1 MDWTQII
8 TTVLTLLIPT
18 GGIMAIFTA
27 REKKTEMALNNMNKI
42 NEQWAAFSSK
52 EEERRKELKADIDKK
67 DDKIDELHREISRLR
82 NELDNERTERA
93 KADLMKCIRI
103 KCVDRHPPFAQ
114 SSNTRD
120 NGNNQ

>member
-8 TTVLTLLIPT
+8 VNVISLLIPT
-18 GGIMAIFTA
+18 GGIVAIITA

-42 NEQWAAFSSK
+42 NEQWEGFATK
-52 EEERRKELKADIDKK
+52 EEDRRKELKADIDKK
-67 DDKIDELHREISRLR
+67 DNKIDELHREISRLR

-93 KADLMKCIRI
+93 KADLMKCLKI

-114 SSNTRD
+114 SNTRE

>member
-8 TTVLTLLIPT
+8 VNVISLLIPT
-18 GGIMAIFTA
+18 GGIVAIITA

-42 NEQWAAFSSK
+42 NEQWEGFATK
-52 EEERRKELKADIDKK
+52 EEDRRKELKADLDRK

-103 KCVDRHPPFAQ
+103 KCVDRHPPFA
-114 SSNTRD
+114 SNTRE

>member
-8 TTVLTLLIPT
+8 VNVISLLIPT
-18 GGIMAIFTA
+18 GGIVAIITA

-42 NEQWAAFSSK
+42 NEQWEGFAAK
-52 EEERRKELKADIDKK
+52 EEDRRKELKADIDKK
-67 DDKIDELHREISRLR
+67 DNKIDELHREISRLR

-103 KCVDRHPPFAQ
+103 KCVDRHPPFA
-114 SSNTRD
+114 SSNTRE

>member
-8 TTVLTLLIPT
+8 VNVISLLIPT
-18 GGIMAIFTA
+18 GGIVAIITA

-42 NEQWAAFSSK
+42 NEQWEGFATK
-52 EEERRKELKADIDKK
+52 EEDRRKELKADIDKK

-93 KADLMKCIRI
+93 KADLMKCVRI
-103 KCVDRHPPFAQ
+103 KCVDRHPPFAL
-114 SSNTRD
+114 SSNTRE

>member
-42 NEQWAAFSSK
+42 NEQWEKFATK
-52 EEERRKELKADIDKK
+52 EEDRRKELKTDLDKK
-67 DDKIDELHREISRLR
+67 DEKIDELHRENSKLR
-82 NELDNERTERA
+82 AELDNERTERA
-93 KADLMKCIRI
+93 KAEMMKCIRI
-103 KCVDRHPPFAQ
+103 KCVDRHPPFTQGLKA
-114 SSNTRD
+114 D
-120 NGNNQ
+120 NGNN

>member
-67 DDKIDELHREISRLR
+67 DDKIDELHRELSRLR

-114 SSNTRD
+114 SSNTRE

>member
-67 DDKIDELHREISRLR
+67 DNKIDELHREISRLR

-93 KADLMKCIRI
+93 KADLLKCIRI

-114 SSNTRD
+114 SSNTRE

>member
-67 DDKIDELHREISRLR
+67 DHKIDELHREISRLR

-114 SSNTRD
+114 SSNTRE

>member
-8 TTVLTLLIPT
+8 VNVISLLIPT
-18 GGIMAIFTA
+18 GGIVAIITA

-42 NEQWAAFSSK
+42 NEQWEGFAAK
-52 EEERRKELKADIDKK
+52 EEDRRKELKADIDKK

-93 KADLMKCIRI
+93 KADLMKCISI

-114 SSNTRD
+114 SSNTRE

>member
-114 SSNTRD
+114 SSNTRE

>member
-67 DDKIDELHREISRLR
+67 DNKIDELHREISRLR

-93 KADLMKCIRI
+93 KAEMLKCIRT
-103 KCVDRHPPFAQ
+103 KCVERHPPFGEGH
-114 SSNTRD
+114 NPKND
-120 NGNNQ
+120 